1 MVKPSNSASNES
13 SDGTLQNVLMNTYS
27 ICSSS
32 KEMAAI
38 GKYAAEHKVAVADRF
53 YQNFCKGA
61 LGSKRKWC
69 LYLEKQI
76 HRRILGRITKEEKGR
91 TRKLI
96 RSIYVVSSKCSS
108 KQENRSA
115 SNTGR

>member
-53 YQNFCKGA
+53 YQNFCKGGA
-61 LGSKRKWC
+61 LGSKRMVFVPGKTNTQKNSWKN
-69 LYLEKQI
+69 Y
-76 HRRILGRITKEEKGR
+76 KGGK
-91 TRKLI
+91 RKNKK
-96 RSIYVVSSKCSS
+96 V
-108 KQENRSA
+108 NM
-115 SNTGR
+115 